1 MIKIDNL
8 KKQFGETCAC
18 DIPSFTINDGD
29 ILGLVGNNGAG
40 KTTLFRLLLD
50 LLKADEGSVS
60 YVFSLPDG
68 EASGTVAT
76 AGMSGTVA
84 SAGMSGTVA
93 SAGMSGTVASAGMSG
108 TVATEGAMGTVATE
122 GAVAINPTESEAW
135 KQHVGAYIDEGFLID
150 FLTPEEYFA
159 FLGKVSGISQQ
170 EVDARL
176 QQFERFAN
184 GEVFGQ
190 KKLIR
195 NLSAGNKMKVGI
207 ISALFRRPKTV
218 ILDEPFNFLDP
229 TSQMVLKHLLQD
241 YANETGS
248 TILISSHNL
257 QHTVD
262 ISTRI
267 ALLEHGKIIRDLSN
281 NEGSAASELQEYFE
295 AE

>member
-18 DIPSFTINDGD
+18 NIPSFQINDGD

-40 KTTLFRLLLD
+40 KTTLFRMLLD
-50 LLKADEGSVS
+50 LLKADEGSVEI
-60 YVFSLPDG
+60 DG
-68 EASGTVAT
+68 
-76 AGMSGTVA
+76 
-84 SAGMSGTVA
+84 
-93 SAGMSGTVASAGMSG
+93 
-108 TVATEGAMGTVATE
+108 
-122 GAVAINPTESEAW
+122 INPAESEAW
-135 KQHVGAYIDEGFLID
+135 KRHVGAYIDEGFLID

-159 FLGKVSGISQQ
+159 FLGKVSGLKQA
-170 EVDARL
+170 EVDERL
-176 QQFERFAN
+176 KDFERFAN
-184 GEVFGQ
+184 GEIFGQ

-207 ISALFRRPKTV
+207 ISALLRRPATV
-218 ILDEPFNFLDP
+218 VLDEPFNFLDP
-229 TSQMVLKHLLQD
+229 TSQLVLKHLLTD
-241 YANETGS
+241 YNRETGA

-267 ALLEHGKIIRDLSN
+267 ALLEHGVIIRDLPN
-281 NEGSAASELQEYFE
+281 AEGSARSELEAYFA

>member
-1 MIKIDNL
+1 MIKIENL
-8 KKQFGETCAC
+8 KKQFGETIAC
-18 DIPSFTINDGD
+18 DIPSFQINDGD

-40 KTTLFRLLLD
+40 KTTLFRMLLD
-50 LLKADEGSVS
+50 LLK
-60 YVFSLPDG
+60 PD
-68 EASGTVAT
+68 
-76 AGMSGTVA
+76 
-84 SAGMSGTVA
+84 
-93 SAGMSGTVASAGMSG
+93 
-108 TVATEGAMGTVATE
+108 E
-122 GAVAINPTESEAW
+122 GAVEYVLATDPDEEPSAINPAESEAW

-159 FLGKVSGISQQ
+159 FLGKVSGMTQQ
-170 EVDARL
+170 QVDERL
-176 QQFERFAN
+176 QDFERFSG
-184 GEVFGQ
+184 GEIFGQ

-207 ISALFRRPKTV
+207 ISALLRNPEIV

-229 TSQMVLKHLLQD
+229 TSQLVLKHLLTD
-241 YANETGS
+241 YQQQTGA

-267 ALLEHGKIIRDLSN
+267 ALLEHGVVIRDLPNS
-281 NEGSAASELQEYFE
+281 EGSARTELEAYFG

>member
-1 MIKIDNL
+1 MIKIENL

-18 DIPSFTINDGD
+18 DIPSFQINNGD

-40 KTTLFRLLLD
+40 KTTLFRMLLD
-50 LLKADEGSVS
+50 LLKADEGTVE
-60 YVFSLPDG
+60 YVFTPTQDG
-68 EASGTVAT
+68 TPS
-76 AGMSGTVA
+76 S
-84 SAGMSGTVA
+84 
-93 SAGMSGTVASAGMSG
+93 
-108 TVATEGAMGTVATE
+108 
-122 GAVAINPTESEAW
+122 INPEESEAW

-159 FLGKVSGISQQ
+159 FLGKVSGMTQQ
-170 EVDARL
+170 QVDERL
-176 QQFERFAN
+176 QDFERFSG
-184 GEVFGQ
+184 GEIFGQ

-207 ISALFRRPKTV
+207 ISALLRKPEIV

-229 TSQMVLKHLLQD
+229 TSQLVLKHLLTD
-241 YANETGS
+241 YNRETGA

-267 ALLEHGKIIRDLSN
+267 ALLEHGVVIRDLPN
-281 NEGSAASELQEYFE
+281 AEGSARTELEAYFS

>member
-68 EASGTVAT
+68 EPS
-76 AGMSGTVA
+76 
-84 SAGMSGTVA
+84 
-93 SAGMSGTVASAGMSG
+93 
-108 TVATEGAMGTVATE
+108 GTVATE

-170 EVDARL
+170 EVDERL

-229 TSQMVLKHLLQD
+229 TSQMVLKHLLQN